1 MPEPPTE
8 TIKTAKTV
16 VRESDRSVWIY
27 TGFIATALATGS
39 VGLSLLATM
48 AALGVRF
55 PLQQRLL
62 ASHRLC

>member
-27 TGFIATALATGS
+27 TGFIATALA
-39 VGLSLLATM
+39 LLA
-48 AALGVRF
+48 ALAYHF
-55 PLQQRLL
+55 SQQWLR
-62 ASHRLC
+62 